1 LNSCLRKLN
10 LFFANRNWSFN
21 MLSNILPSWFV
32 VSCHSFLVSHTQNQ
46 LSSDYRHSPLV
57 QENPDLWEKA
67 YCGGYLHFC
76 LNPGFGCHVLRHSVS
91 PCYL

>member
-10 LFFANRNWSFN
+10 FFFANRNWSFN

-57 QENPDLWEKA
+57 
-67 YCGGYLHFC
+67 
-76 LNPGFGCHVLRHSVS
+76 
-91 PCYL
+91 